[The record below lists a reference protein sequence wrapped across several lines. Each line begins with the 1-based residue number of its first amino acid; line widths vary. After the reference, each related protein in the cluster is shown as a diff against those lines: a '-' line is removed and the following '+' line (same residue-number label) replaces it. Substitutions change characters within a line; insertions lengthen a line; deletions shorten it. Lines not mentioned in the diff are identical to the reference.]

1 MESQKSL
8 VLELRDL
15 ARDPDHQNAL
25 MANKRCL
32 RSLQQTLLASDDEVV
47 LITIEIFYVCAQVPS
62 NRTILGNVPN
72 LTSTLYDL
80 STEHKNPKIR
90 QKSNELL
97 QEIDPQD
104 NENYLESCLDGTDS
118 RVSDGSRF
126 VPTQLYIIKL
136 RVLNVSGAEQR
147 DRFQYDIVKMRGVV
161 SSTMSSD
168 LKRATIYTMR
178 EYDDENVIKKLKEKG
193 YMVQRFEHKTRFHNH
208 LSIDETSEKEEFEL
222 DDEKVPQERYSSIG
236 YLQPVA
242 ERGRSLT
249 NSSLGQYRSSAETE
263 TLSSRLARFKQ
274 EQEESKEK
282 EKSIF
287 SKVIT
292 WFW

>member
-32 RSLQQTLLASDDEVV
+32 RSLEQTLQASNDEVV

-62 NRTILGNVPN
+62 NRSILGNVPN

-97 QEIDPQD
+97 KEIDPQD
-104 NENYLESCLDGTDS
+104 HENYLESCLDGTDS
-118 RVSDGSRF
+118 RVSESSRF

-136 RVLNVSGAEQR
+136 RVMDVHGPENR
-147 DRFQYDIVKMRGVV
+147 DKFQYDIVKMRGVV
-161 SSTMSSD
+161 SASMSSD
-168 LKRATIYTMR
+168 LKRVTIYTMR
-178 EYDDENVIKKLKEKG
+178 EYDDENVINNLRKKG
-193 YMVQRFEHKTRFHNH
+193 YKVQRFEHKTRFHNH
-208 LSIDETSEKEEFEL
+208 LSIDEVSEKEEFEF
-222 DDEKVPQERYSSIG
+222 DDEKVPQERYSIG
-236 YLQPVA
+236 YLQPVV

-249 NSSLGQYRSSAETE
+249 NSSLGQYRPSAETE